1 MFLFGRKGKKYD
13 WFICGLGNP
22 DRKYAK
28 TRHNLG
34 FWVIDALSERFGASG
49 AYQKCQGEVRDARVG
64 GKECALVKPMTY
76 MNGSGLCVGPLMRRN
91 RDAKLLVVFDD
102 VSLPL
107 GRIRLRLGGSAGGHK
122 GVDSVIRHYGAEFYR
137 VKLGIGG
144 GDLEYLSDYVLDG
157 FEPEE
162 LPIAMD
168 MIAAAVGKIEQI
180 VKEGWEKAATNG
192 ANNSTIG
199 ADMQAKSA
207 EKD

>member
-1 MFLFGRKGKKYD
+1 VFLFGRTAIKYD
-13 WFICGLGNP
+13 WVVCGLGNFE
-22 DRKYAK
+22 RKYAD

-34 FWVIDALSERFGASG
+34 FWVVDALSERWGASRP
-49 AYQKCQGEVRDARVG
+49 YQKCQGEMRDARVG
-64 GKECALVKPMTY
+64 GSQCALVKPQTY

-122 GVDSVIRHYGAEFYR
+122 GVDSVIRHYGADFYR

-144 GDLEYLSDYVLDG
+144 ADLEYLSDYVLDG

-162 LPIAMD
+162 LQIAMD
-168 MIAAAVGKIEQI
+168 MVAKAVLKVCEI
-180 VKEGWEKAATNG
+180 VVDGWDKAATGGIGDSMGNG
-192 ANNSTIG
+192 HDILDQS
-199 ADMQAKSA
+199 
-207 EKD
+207 